1 MAAATSSNRKSPRSY
16 RCDICGR
23 NFDSNEELNSHKRI
37 EHGETSKPPAGVG

>member
-23 NFDSNEELNSHKRI
+23 NFDNIEELNSHIRI
-37 EHGETSKPPAGVG
+37 EHDDTSKSPAVVG